1 MAENLHAQGT
11 LGTYQARAQTDQA
24 TSSDDTATSQT
35 HPIVEI
41 VGSDDHQREERQA
54 QNLSDQDVVDITAT
68 TIKQEK
74 MDDNSPNSPNR

>member
-1 MAENLHAQGT
+1 MHAQGT
-11 LGTYQARAQTDQA
+11 LGTYQARAQTEA
-24 TSSDDTATSQT
+24 TSSDEATTSQT

-41 VGSDDHQREERQA
+41 VGSEDQQREDRQA